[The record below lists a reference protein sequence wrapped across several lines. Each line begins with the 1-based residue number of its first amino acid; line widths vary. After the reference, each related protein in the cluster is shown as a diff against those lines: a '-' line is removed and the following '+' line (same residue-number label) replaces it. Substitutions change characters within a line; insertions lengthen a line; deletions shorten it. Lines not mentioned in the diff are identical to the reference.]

1 MRLIQK
7 ILFFFEMRSFGV
19 STWWA
24 RKFGIKTHKVRL
36 FFIYSTFATLGSTL
50 LLYLPMAFILEN
62 KHFLGFKKK
71 RPTIW
76 EL

>member
-50 LLYLPMAFILEN
+50 LIYLPMAFILEN
-62 KHFLGFKKK
+62 KHLLGFKKK
-71 RPTIW
+71 KPTIW

>member
-7 ILFFFEMRSFGV
+7 ILFFFELRSFGV
-19 STWWA
+19 SAWWA
-24 RKFGIKTHKVRL
+24 RKFGIRTHKVRL

-50 LLYLPMAFILEN
+50 LLYLPMAFILEH
-62 KHFLGFKKK
+62 KHLFKFRRKANS
-71 RPTIW
+71 IW